1 MTGVEWKRQ
10 LWKEAERERWQG
22 TTATTSPGT
31 CHRKPNPGLV
41 RRDLCMRED
50 YYKGGKVLLK

>member
-1 MTGVEWKRQ
+1 MTGVEPKRAAV
-10 LWKEAERERWQG
+10 ERGRERWQG
-22 TTATTSPGT
+22 ATVSTSPGA

-41 RRDLCMRED
+41 RRDLRMRED